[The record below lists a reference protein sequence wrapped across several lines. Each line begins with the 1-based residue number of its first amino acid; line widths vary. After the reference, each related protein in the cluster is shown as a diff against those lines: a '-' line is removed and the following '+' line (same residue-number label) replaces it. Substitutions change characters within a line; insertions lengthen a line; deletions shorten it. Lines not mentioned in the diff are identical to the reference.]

1 MKKQITINCQKI
13 DYTLKRYCRQKRI
26 NMIVHQDGSLVVT
39 APKSISQKFIEKT
52 LQQNSQWI
60 EERLN
65 KEKTFQVST
74 DEKEIRKAKRQ
85 AKKII
90 EERLDF
96 FNQYYQFSFTTIS
109 IRSQKTRWGS
119 CSSTGSLNFN
129 YKLIY
134 LSEKLL
140 DYVVVHELCHLWEM
154 NHSASFWNLVAKRI
168 PDFRECRKELKKV
181 RI

>member
-1 MKKQITINCQKI
+1 M
-13 DYTLKRYCRQKRI
+13 
-26 NMIVHQDGSLVVT
+26 VVT
-39 APKSISQKFIEKT
+39 APKLISQKFLEKT
-52 LQQNSQWI
+52 LQENSQWI

-65 KEKTFQVST
+65 KKKTFQVPT
-74 DEKEIRKAKRQ
+74 DEKEIRR
-85 AKKII
+85 AKKKARKVI
-90 EERLDF
+90 EEKLDF

-109 IRSQKTRWGS
+109 IRNQKTRWGS

-154 NHSASFWNLVAKRI
+154 NHSVNFWNLVAKRI
-168 PDFRECRKELKKV
+168 PDFKERRKDLKKV

>member
-1 MKKQITINCQKI
+1 MKKQITINCQKV

-65 KEKTFQVST
+65 KEKTFQLPT
-74 DEKEIRKAKRQ
+74 DKKEIHQ
-85 AKKII
+85 AKKLAKDII
-90 EERLDF
+90 EAKLDF
-96 FNQYYQFSFTTIS
+96 FNSYYKFSFSKITI
-109 IRSQKTRWGS
+109 RNQKTRWGS
-119 CSSTGSLNFN
+119 CSSNGSLNFN

-134 LSEKLL
+134 LSEKLSN
-140 DYVVVHELCHLWEM
+140 YIVVHELCHLQEM
-154 NHSASFWNLVAKRI
+154 NHSVNFWNLVAEQV
-168 PDFRECRKELKKV
+168 PDFRDCRRELKAL